1 MLVEI
6 NVPRL
11 IRYYL
16 VGLFAAVMITQ
27 FIQSSWADTVHFE
40 QTPLIIHTTNGDVAF
55 QVELAS
61 TMESRR
67 QGLMFREQLAPNE
80 GMLFVYNEARTVA
93 MWMKNT
99 LISLDMLFITDEG
112 VIARIEANTVP
123 LSLRAISSDGPVRAV
138 LELNGG
144 TVEAFAIQPGDRV
157 SHKAFAI
164 IDTDTVIGVARVIDG
179 DTLLVSGTKV
189 RLYNIDAPELAQ
201 DCGNAEGL
209 SYPCGQ
215 LSRHE
220 LSLLTS
226 GRDVRCVGGGRDKV
240 GLWSGTCFVDGM
252 NINKEMV
259 ARGWAVVYRL
269 KKYDEDYLHTAR
281 IAKKSGRGMWQGNF
295 VMPWDWRKGEGG

>member
-93 MWMKNT
+93 MWMKDT
-99 LISLDMLFITDEG
+99 LIALDMLFITDEG
-112 VIARIEANTVP
+112 VIARI
-123 LSLRAISSDGPVRAV
+123 
-138 LELNGG
+138 
-144 TVEAFAIQPGDRV
+144 
-157 SHKAFAI
+157 
-164 IDTDTVIGVARVIDG
+164 
-179 DTLLVSGTKV
+179 
-189 RLYNIDAPELAQ
+189 
-201 DCGNAEGL
+201 
-209 SYPCGQ
+209 
-215 LSRHE
+215 
-220 LSLLTS
+220 
-226 GRDVRCVGGGRDKV
+226 
-240 GLWSGTCFVDGM
+240 
-252 NINKEMV
+252 
-259 ARGWAVVYRL
+259 
-269 KKYDEDYLHTAR
+269 
-281 IAKKSGRGMWQGNF
+281 
-295 VMPWDWRKGEGG
+295 